1 MALVAFILIVIL
13 IVGILNKENY
23 RNTVK
28 KSHSSHMRNIPRRT
42 ALDTSHIAKYIP
54 KRMSDK
60 EVKFYA
66 SYKEYLISDE
76 WKKLKKQ
83 RLEID
88 SNICQQCKI
97 PITLE
102 TSNCH
107 HIHYRNLYN
116 ENIEEDLISLCHS
129 CHQIIHDHY
138 GKDAK
143 NYPILKN
150 YAHNMLTNWSATE
163 YIVFN
168 EKKNKKWFLPQY
180 DFKLIG
186 FSNY

>member
-1 MALVAFILIVIL
+1 MALVAFILIVVL
-13 IVGILNKENY
+13 IIGILNKENY
-23 RNTVK
+23 RNTIK

-42 ALDTSHIAKYIP
+42 VLDTSHMVKYIP
-54 KRMSDK
+54 KRINNR
-60 EVKFYA
+60 EVKFYS

-76 WKKLKKQ
+76 WKELKKR

-97 PITLE
+97 HITLE

-107 HIHYRNLYN
+107 HIHYGNLYN

-150 YAHNMLTNWSATE
+150 YAHNMLT
-163 YIVFN
+163 
-168 EKKNKKWFLPQY
+168 K
-180 DFKLIG
+180 
-186 FSNY
+186 